1 MPIDPD
7 KLVIRLDIQSKHIIL
22 QTAYSIMLVGRGA
35 HVNISYFHFLDP
47 PEVCLISKSDKMCNI
62 FTNFIDLTRIP
73 RMPF

>member
-7 KLVIRLDIQSKHIIL
+7 KLVIRLDIQSKHIIS

-47 PEVCLISKSDKMCNI
+47 PEVCLIKVRVTKCATYSPI
-62 FTNFIDLTRIP
+62 L
-73 RMPF
+73 